1 MGILNVT
8 PDSFSD
14 GGAYLEPDRA
24 LDRALAMLDAG
35 ADIIDVGGESTR
47 PGSEPVPAADEL
59 ARVVPVIE
67 RLATRGVA
75 AISIDTTKAEVARG
89 ALAAGAQIVNDISG
103 FGFDAALPAVAAAAK
118 APVVLMHTRGRPKE
132 MMLGK
137 IEYEG
142 GVVASVLAALAAS
155 RDHAIAAGIP
165 AEDVVLDPGIGFG
178 KTVEQNVELLAR
190 LGELRAL
197 GCPILVGT
205 SRKSFLGKLTGRD
218 VGHREW
224 ATASTVALSIANG
237 ADVVRVHDVEAMGDV
252 VRVADAIVRRRAS

>member
-14 GGAYLEPDRA
+14 GGAYLDPDRA

-35 ADIIDVGGESTR
+35 ADLIDVGGESTR
-47 PGSEPVPAADEL
+47 PGSDEVGARDEL
-59 ARVVPVIE
+59 ARVLPVLE
-67 RLATRGVA
+67 RLVEGGIAP
-75 AISIDTTKAEVARG
+75 ISIDTTKAEVARG
-89 ALAAGAQIVNDISG
+89 ALAAGAHLVNDVSG
-103 FGFDAALPAVAAAAK
+103 LGFDEAMAGVAAAAN

-142 GVVASVLAALAAS
+142 GVVAAVLAALAAS
-155 RDHAIAAGIP
+155 RDRAIAAGIA

-190 LGELRAL
+190 LGELKAL

-237 ADVVRVHDVEAMGDV
+237 ADIVRVHDVEAMGDV
-252 VRVADAIVRRRAS
+252 VRVADAIVRRR